1 MSPDAKTFA
10 WRQTDSQSQ
19 ALMFLLMSQ
28 GLLPKAIFI
37 NFLSDHRKKND
48 VSSHY
53 QHSLRRAVMKTVII
67 IRLTTNFKLCIDTN
81 EGIIALDIR
90 IIFKTSATVDW

>member
-1 MSPDAKTFA
+1 MSPVAKTFA

-19 ALMFLLMSQ
+19 ALMLLLISQ

-37 NFLSDHRKKND
+37 NFLSDYD

-53 QHSLRRAVMKTVII
+53 QHSLRKAVMKTVII